1 MPYFIAAPCIDVMDK
16 SCVEECPVD
25 CIYEGERKLYI
36 NPHECISCGACE
48 PACPQE
54 AIFVDF
60 KPPAETKEFV
70 ADNERFFTGPLP
82 GRTEPVGN
90 PGGSER
96 SGPIGADT
104 PLVREWSTKIST

>member
-60 KPPAETKEFV
+60 KPPAGLAEFA
-70 ADNERFFTGPLP
+70 ADNGRFFTETLP
-82 GRTEPVGN
+82 GRAEPLGN
-90 PGGSER
+90 QGGGGQA
-96 SGPIGADT
+96 GPVGADT
-104 PLVREWSTKIST
+104 PLVATWTAG